1 MEQVIEVIERYK
13 TINGFNTKV
22 IAKSGDN
29 TFNYLFIKNTD
40 VKIEVGYTWE
50 MGCKPKIK

>member
-1 MEQVIEVIERYK
+1 MVKVIEILERYR
-13 TINGFNTKV
+13 TVNGFNTKV

-40 VKIEVGYTWE
+40 VKIEVG
-50 MGCKPKIK
+50 